1 MEKIMANSKTVFL
14 IMLFTAATFLF
25 NPVVSYSQTIDEDEY
40 VLIIDGDD
48 KAKTRLTSIDGFSRS
63 ACIAAGNNI
72 RKELHN
78 IKTYCLN
85 KSTGELFK
93 VKKKSE

>member
-1 MEKIMANSKTVFL
+1 MTNSKKISL
-14 IMLFTAATFLF
+14 IMFLTAITLFPF
-25 NPVVSYSQTIDEDEY
+25 PGSSYSQTIEEDEY

-48 KAKTRLTSIDGFSRS
+48 KAKTRLTSLDGLSRS

>member
-1 MEKIMANSKTVFL
+1 MEKIMANSKTISL
-14 IMLFTAATFLF
+14 IMFLTTITFFSFSGNL
-25 NPVVSYSQTIDEDEY
+25 YSQTIDEDEY

-48 KAKTRLTSIDGFSRS
+48 KAKTRLTSLDGLSRS

>member
-1 MEKIMANSKTVFL
+1 MTNIKKISL
-14 IMLFTAATFLF
+14 ITLLTAITLFPFSGNL
-25 NPVVSYSQTIDEDEY
+25 YSQTIDEDEY

-48 KAKTRLTSIDGFSRS
+48 KAKTRLTSLDGLSRS

>member
-1 MEKIMANSKTVFL
+1 MTNSKKISL
-14 IMLFTAATFLF
+14 IMFLSVF
-25 NPVVSYSQTIDEDEY
+25 AFFPFSGNLYSQTIDEDEY
-40 VLIIDGDD
+40 VLIIDSDD
-48 KAKTRLTSIDGFSRS
+48 KTRTRLTSLDGLSRS
-63 ACIAAGNNI
+63 ACIVAGNSV

-93 VKKKSE
+93 VKKKSK

>member
-1 MEKIMANSKTVFL
+1 MAKSKTISL
-14 IMLFTAATFLF
+14 IMLLTAFTLF
-25 NPVVSYSQTIDEDEY
+25 PYSGSSYSQTIDEGEY

-48 KAKTRLTSIDGFSRS
+48 KAKTRLTSIDGLSRS

-72 RKELHN
+72 RKELDN

-93 VKKKSE
+93 VKKKSK

>member
-1 MEKIMANSKTVFL
+1 
-14 IMLFTAATFLF
+14 MLLTTITFF
-25 NPVVSYSQTIDEDEY
+25 SFSGSSYSQTIDEGEY

-48 KAKTRLTSIDGFSRS
+48 KAKTRLTSIDGLSRS

-72 RKELHN
+72 RKELDN

-85 KSTGELFK
+85 KSTGELFR
-93 VKKKSE
+93 VKKKSK

>member
-1 MEKIMANSKTVFL
+1 MTITKKISL
-14 IMLFTAATFLF
+14 ILFFTAFAFF
-25 NPVVSYSQTIDEDEY
+25 PFSEASYGQMIDEDEY
-40 VLIIDGDD
+40 ALIIDGDD
-48 KAKTRLTSIDGFSRS
+48 KTKTRLTSIDGFSRA
-63 ACIAAGNNI
+63 ACIAAGNSV

>member
-1 MEKIMANSKTVFL
+1 MEKIMAHSKTISL
-14 IMLFTAATFLF
+14 IMLLTAITLF
-25 NPVVSYSQTIDEDEY
+25 PFSGSSYSQTIDEDEY

-48 KAKTRLTSIDGFSRS
+48 KAKTRLTSLDGLSRS

>member
-1 MEKIMANSKTVFL
+1 MANSKTISL
-14 IMLFTAATFLF
+14 IMFLTTITFFSFSGNL
-25 NPVVSYSQTIDEDEY
+25 YSQTIDEDEY

-48 KAKTRLTSIDGFSRS
+48 KAKTRLTSLDGLSRS
-63 ACIAAGNNI
+63 ACIVAGNNI